1 MSSRGRP
8 RLVSDDE
15 YIRAVRSLD
24 RPAALVED
32 IVSRTGVSDETVR
45 KHMKRLADEGR
56 IEIGRAN
63 GKEDGRLLFWTD
75 D

>member
-1 MSSRGRP
+1 
-8 RLVSDDE
+8 
-15 YIRAVRSLD
+15 
-24 RPAALVED
+24 
-32 IVSRTGVSDETVR
+32 
-45 KHMKRLADEGR
+45 MKRLADEGR